1 VRATGMA
8 AGRVP
13 HGVAGMLVVLFAL
26 TGVAFSYGLGGHT
39 LPRLCVVHVQGPGEL
54 PPTGPGALG
63 QDRAHFPPAHPQ
75 SAPYDACLSLA
86 VLLTLMVLA
95 LAAVPRPRGVRP
107 RRFGWTLAPPACA
120 PPWRRSLAV
129 LQVLRL

>member
-1 VRATGMA
+1 M

-26 TGVAFSYGLGGHT
+26 AGVAFSYGLGGHT
-39 LPRLCVVHVQGPGEL
+39 PPLRFCLVHAQEPGDRAPVGPGIV
-54 PPTGPGALG
+54 A
-63 QDRAHFPPAHPQ
+63 QDQAHP
-75 SAPYDACLSLA
+75 APGHPRPAPGDACLSLA

-107 RRFGWTLAPPACA
+107 RRFGWTLVPPARA
-120 PPWRRSLAV
+120 PSRPRPLAV